1 MADSQ
6 DNAPDSPPPSG
17 PWREPIADGLGG
29 GDTKGSPFRRSKN
42 SNQEFVPPSA
52 DYFPQPTLKPP
63 PPLPK
68 TPKLSRRQRNHQR
81 PMNPIWE
88 PDPLSAYGMPQ
99 QQNPAPPA

>member
-1 MADSQ
+1 MADTN

-52 DYFPQPTLKPP
+52 DYFPQPTLAAAS
-63 PPLPK
+63 
-68 TPKLSRRQRNHQR
+68 TAEGSCCRGDSV
-81 PMNPIWE
+81 IT
-88 PDPLSAYGMPQ
+88 SAR
-99 QQNPAPPA
+99 